1 MIIKIN
7 KVVYLLD
14 LESQLA
20 ELKQDYVRLQD
31 DLEKRESTGQ
41 EVDPLIKQLEQI
53 EHEIAHVRSQIKQ
66 Q

>member
-1 MIIKIN
+1 M
-7 KVVYLLD
+7 D

>member
-1 MIIKIN
+1 M
-7 KVVYLLD
+7 VYLLD

>member
-1 MIIKIN
+1 M
-7 KVVYLLD
+7 VFLLN

-53 EHEIAHVRSQIKQ
+53 EQEIAHVRSQINQ

>member
-1 MIIKIN
+1 M
-7 KVVYLLD
+7 VYLLD

-20 ELKQDYVRLQD
+20 ELKQNYVRLQD

>member
-1 MIIKIN
+1 M
-7 KVVYLLD
+7 VYLLD

-53 EHEIAHVRSQIKQ
+53 EHEIAHVHSQIKQ

>member
-1 MIIKIN
+1 ML
-7 KVVYLLD
+7 LLD
-14 LESQLA
+14 LQSQLQ

-53 EHEIAHVRSQIKQ
+53 ENSIALVRAQIDQ
-66 Q
+66 QS

>member
-1 MIIKIN
+1 
-7 KVVYLLD
+7 VLLLD
-14 LESQLA
+14 LQSQLQ

-53 EHEIAHVRSQIKQ
+53 ENSIALVRAQIDQ
-66 Q
+66 QS

>member
-1 MIIKIN
+1 M
-7 KVVYLLD
+7 D

-53 EHEIAHVRSQIKQ
+53 EHEIAHVSSQIKQ

>member
-1 MIIKIN
+1 M
-7 KVVYLLD
+7 VYLLD
-14 LESQLA
+14 LENQLA

>member
-1 MIIKIN
+1 M
-7 KVVYLLD
+7 D
-14 LESQLA
+14 LQSQLQ

-53 EHEIAHVRSQIKQ
+53 ENSIALVRAQIDQ
-66 Q
+66 QS

>member
-1 MIIKIN
+1 M
-7 KVVYLLD
+7 VYLLD

-41 EVDPLIKQLEQI
+41 QVDPLIKQLEQI

>member
-1 MIIKIN
+1 M
-7 KVVYLLD
+7 VLLLD
-14 LESQLA
+14 LQSQLQ

-53 EHEIAHVRSQIKQ
+53 ENSIALVRAQIDQ
-66 Q
+66 QS